1 MVFQG
6 VEQKTGKWM
15 ELKTH
20 GGRLTENVVQAVARD
35 VLVVGLHE
43 AEKAGFQVHAHVH
56 DEIIASAPVDSP
68 FTEVDLARC
77 MTTERPWMRGLPL
90 SAAGF
95 TAMRY
100 RKE

>member
-1 MVFQG
+1 M
-6 VEQKTGKWM
+6 
-15 ELKTH
+15 H
-20 GGRLTENVVQAVARD
+20 NCENVVQAVARD

-56 DEIIASAPVDSP
+56 DEIIASAPIDSP

-100 RKE
+100 RKD